1 MLNANLPKG
10 TGVDKLSYYNQ
21 RFGQERVNQIISHMK
36 QVGNSVGIKFSYGG
50 SIGNTFDS
58 HRLIW
63 KAHEEGGSALQDKV
77 VESLFKAY
85 FEEEKSLGEK
95 SVLRDCASR
104 AGMDASSLLEDELM
118 GKEET
123 MAELNEFRSKYR
135 VTGVPFMVIDG
146 KFTLSGAQPPEDI
159 LFALE
164 ELL

>member
-1 MLNANLPKG
+1 MLNANAPKG
-10 TGVDKLSYYNQ
+10 KGVDKLSYYYQ
-21 RFGQERVNQIISHMK
+21 RFGQERVNQMIPHMK
-36 QVGNSVGIKFSYGG
+36 RVGDSVGIKFSYGG
-50 SIGNTFDS
+50 SIANTFDS

-63 KAHEEGGSALQDKV
+63 KAYEDGGPALQDKV

-85 FEEEKSLGEK
+85 FEEEKSLGEE

-104 AGMDASSLLEDELM
+104 AGMDASRLLEDELV

-123 MAELNEFRSKYR
+123 MAELNEFRGKYR
-135 VTGVPFMVIDG
+135 ITGVPFMVIDG

-164 ELL
+164 EIL